1 VEIII
6 SYKLLN
12 LLSAWTRVFINMFKI
27 TIIALVLFFFIAVF
41 IFLFRNPLDALP
53 KTKEEIS
60 VIEGNSI
67 YLESRIIRFYTII
80 DSNLGKI
87 SIAVSF
93 PDPIPL
99 DPLPVL
105 FILGGLETGF
115 DSVKYIPDIGNN
127 ILVGYDWLV
136 NKSSLSG
143 KKIFFDFPKIYSD
156 VYKSPGQ
163 IAGALEWVSKQSWSD
178 DKRINFLGF
187 SLGAIVLPSAQ
198 HIIEEK
204 KLVKIRKTV
213 IAYGGAKIGLL
224 LNSNK
229 NFKPAWLKPFLG
241 WIIQVLFNPLDP
253 KEHLPYI
260 SGNFL
265 LIGGSNDEF
274 IPKESFA
281 LINNLTPN
289 PKKTIILEG
298 KHMGVG
304 KNQKDLLNKIIK
316 DTRMWLKE
324 DKAINSRY

>member
-1 VEIII
+1 
-6 SYKLLN
+6 
-12 LLSAWTRVFINMFKI
+12 
-27 TIIALVLFFFIAVF
+27 
-41 IFLFRNPLDALP
+41 
-53 KTKEEIS
+53 
-60 VIEGNSI
+60 
-67 YLESRIIRFYTII
+67 
-80 DSNLGKI
+80 
-87 SIAVSF
+87 
-93 PDPIPL
+93 
-99 DPLPVL
+99 
-105 FILGGLETGF
+105 
-115 DSVKYIPDIGNN
+115 NN